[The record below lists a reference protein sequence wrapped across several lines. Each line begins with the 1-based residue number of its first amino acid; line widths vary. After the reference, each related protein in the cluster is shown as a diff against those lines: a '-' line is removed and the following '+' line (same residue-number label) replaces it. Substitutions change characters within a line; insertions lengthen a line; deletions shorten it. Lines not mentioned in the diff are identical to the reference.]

1 VTPTSTDTDTAS
13 RLRLLTARLWRR
25 LRASSPS
32 TGLTQTESSVLF
44 TVARVGAIS
53 MSELA
58 RHEDLNPT
66 MLSRIV
72 ARLAERD
79 LLERT
84 QHPDDG
90 RVIVVRPTPAGA
102 ALREETLRART
113 DVLAHEL
120 EELTP
125 EEAAALE
132 AALPILERL
141 AGRLKERRE

>member
-1 VTPTSTDTDTAS
+1 LTPTSTDTDTAA
-13 RLRLLTARLWRR
+13 RLRLATARLWKR

-44 TVARVGAIS
+44 TVARVGAIG

-66 MLSRIV
+66 MLSRVV
-72 ARLAERD
+72 ARLADEG

-84 QHPDDG
+84 PNPDDG
-90 RVIVVRPTPAGA
+90 RAVVVRPTAAGVA
-102 ALREETLRART
+102 VRETTLRART

-120 EELTP
+120 ERLSP

-132 AALPILERL
+132 AALPVLERL
-141 AGRLKERRE
+141 AGRLKEQRS